1 MCSHRGNSWV
11 ILAAWALLALSSA
24 RSPQPAL
31 GAEQQEG
38 NSAITEIF
46 RDATREAGMDFV
58 HFNGMSGERYLCEMM
73 GPGGAMLD
81 YDNDGDLDFYLIQG
95 RMLGP
100 GKTLADALFPPPNS
114 RSLTDR
120 LYRNDLQTHKNGRRR
135 LHFVDVTE
143 ESGIKATGYGMGVA
157 TGDFNN
163 DGWNDLYVT
172 NFGPNQLFRNNGD
185 GTFTD
190 VAAAAGADDPRWSVS
205 AAFLDYDRDGWL
217 DLYVGNYVDFSFSN
231 HKRCFSFADAGSGS
245 ALEYCDPSQ
254 YEPLPESL
262 FRNRGDGTFEDVS
275 HEAGIARESNGALG
289 VSTADFNGDGW
300 IDIYVANDKRPNH
313 LWINQA
319 DGSFRNQAL
328 LAGCAVSGEG
338 FSESSMGVDAGDFDN
353 DGDEDLFMTH
363 MSLNEKNTL
372 YVNQREGSFEDASYL
387 SGLALPSIA
396 FTGFGTAFFDYD
408 NDGRLDILAA
418 NGHVKNVE
426 ALARAKDPYPLHQ
439 TNQLFRNMGKGQFQE
454 VSKAAGAVFELSE
467 VSRGAAFGDVDNDG
481 DTDVLILNNNGPA
494 RLLTNQVGSDSHW
507 MGLRLAGGR
516 SGRDML
522 GARVAVLLS
531 QGRTLWRR
539 VRSDGSY
546 ASAND
551 PRVLVGLGEATHVE
565 AVRVFWPD
573 GRAEEWKQVPINTY
587 TKLLQGGGVR
597 LALPAERR

>member
-1 MCSHRGNSWV
+1 MCSQRGSPWV
-11 ILAAWALLALSSA
+11 ILVIWALLNV
-24 RSPQPAL
+24 SPAQGP
-31 GAEQQEG
+31 QQADGPGQEEG
-38 NSAITEIF
+38 DSTTTEIF
-46 RDATREAGMDFV
+46 LDATREAGIDFV

-73 GPGGAMLD
+73 GPGGAMFD
-81 YDNDGDLDFYLIQG
+81 YDNDGDLDLYLIQG

-100 GKTLADALFPPPNS
+100 GKTLADAVFPPPNS
-114 RSLTDR
+114 ELLIDR
-120 LYRNDLQTHKNGRRR
+120 LYRNDLQTHKAGTRR
-135 LHFVDVTE
+135 LHFTEVTE

-163 DGWNDLYVT
+163 DGWTDLYLT
-172 NFGPNQLFRNNGD
+172 NFGPNQMFRNNGD
-185 GTFTD
+185 GTFTE
-190 VAAAAGADDPRWSVS
+190 VTGATGTDDPRWSVS

-231 HKRCFSFADAGSGS
+231 HKRCFSFSDAGSGS
-245 ALEYCDPSQ
+245 ALEYCDPNQ
-254 YEPLPESL
+254 YQPLPESL

-275 HEAGIARESNGALG
+275 QEARIARESNGALG
-289 VSTADFNGDGW
+289 VSTADFNRDGW
-300 IDIYVANDKRPNH
+300 VDIYVANDKRPNH
-313 LWINQA
+313 LWINQK

-338 FSESSMGVDAGDFDN
+338 FSESSMGVDAGDFDD

-372 YVNQREGSFEDASYL
+372 YVNQGEGSFEDASYP

-426 ALARAKDPYPLHQ
+426 ALARAKDPFPLHQ
-439 TNQLFRNMGKGQFQE
+439 TNQLFRNLGKGQFQE
-454 VSKAAGAVFELSE
+454 VTNAGGAAFELSE

-494 RLLTNQVGSDSHW
+494 RLLTNQVGSDNHW
-507 MGLRLAGGR
+507 MGLKLVGR
-516 SGRDML
+516 TSGRDMV

-531 QGRTLWRR
+531 GGSSLWRR
-539 VRSDGSY
+539 VRTDGSY

-551 PRVLVGLGEATHVE
+551 PRVLVGLGQATQVE
-565 AVRVFWPD
+565 AVRVYWPD
-573 GRAEEWKQVPINTY
+573 GQAEEWKNVLINTY
-587 TKLLQGGGVR
+587 TKLLQGGGTR